1 MWGSEFEN
9 NVSKKNKRQN
19 INLNQLKLKVNDA
32 YKKDE
37 ETTTKFEPSSDE
49 DVINKA
55 YLDTKI
61 SKLEPQISY
70 IQKDCNEFKLHNK
83 KEVEEEV
90 IIEKAAI

>member
-1 MWGSEFEN
+1 MEFIYLFIHFCIQAHLSLFKKGCISYNKIWGSEFEN
-9 NVSKKNKRQN
+9 NVSKKDKRQN

-37 ETTTKFEPSSDE
+37 ETTTKFEPSSDK

-61 SKLEPQISY
+61 SK
-70 IQKDCNEFKLHNK
+70 
-83 KEVEEEV
+83 
-90 IIEKAAI
+90 